1 MSPEAW
7 IGLAAIILTI
17 LGLLMGAAWWMSA
30 LYAKVGAIQ
39 TNTGNTNKKL
49 DTLTERVDGD
59 VRELRRDVTDLQIRI
74 VRVEGQM
81 DTECEE

>member
-7 IGLAAIILTI
+7 IGLAALILTA

-39 TNTGNTNKKL
+39 FNTGNTNKKL

-59 VRELRRDVTDLQIRI
+59 VRDLRNDVTDLQMRMI
-74 VRVEGQM
+74 RVEGQV
-81 DTECEE
+81 DTEAE